1 MDKKSLRLKLFSL
14 LCQFESIKTDK
25 GELVV
30 DKTLE
35 EGVEAYIG
43 ENPAEDGEYVLEDE
57 RIVVIKDG
65 KVAEI
70 RDKEVEDEK
79 KDEGEDIKEEVKE
92 EVNAEEA
99 VKEDEVVEDT
109 EVKEENT
116 EDKVDV
122 EALKKENEELKAKI
136 VELEEKIKELNE
148 KPVDAPI
155 DQTVDGSGNSLF
167 SDEKVKRNPALR
179 YFQD

>member
-70 RDKEVEDEK
+70 KEKEVEEEK
-79 KDEGEDIKEEVKE
+79 KEEVEEVKEDVKEEEVEAEEVKE
-92 EVNAEEA
+92 E
-99 VKEDEVVEDT
+99 EVVEE
-109 EVKEENT
+109 EVKEETT
-116 EDKVDV
+116 EDEVDV

-167 SDEKVKRNPALR
+167 SDDKVKRNPALR

>member
-43 ENPAEDGEYVLEDE
+43 ENPAEDGEYILEDE

-70 RDKEVEDEK
+70 KEKEVEEEK
-79 KDEGEDIKEEVKE
+79 VEEEVKE
-92 EVNAEEA
+92 EVEAEEEI
-99 VKEDEVVEDT
+99 KEEEEVVEE
-109 EVKEENT
+109 EVKEETT
-116 EDKVDV
+116 EEPEVDV

-148 KPVDAPI
+148 KPVDVPI

-167 SDEKVKRNPALR
+167 SDDKVKRNPALR
-179 YFQD
+179 FFQD

>member
-70 RDKEVEDEK
+70 KDKEVEDEK
-79 KDEGEDIKEEVKE
+79 KDEVEDIKEDVKE
-92 EVNAEEA
+92 DVKAEET

-109 EVKEENT
+109 EVKEETT

>member
-70 RDKEVEDEK
+70 KEKEVEEK
-79 KDEGEDIKEEVKE
+79 KKEEVEEVKEDVKEEEVEAEEVKE
-92 EVNAEEA
+92 E
-99 VKEDEVVEDT
+99 EVVEET
-109 EVKEENT
+109 EVKEEST
-116 EDKVDV
+116 EEEVDV
-122 EALKKENEELKAKI
+122 EALKAENEELKAKI

-148 KPVDAPI
+148 KPVDVPI

-167 SDEKVKRNPALR
+167 SDDKVKRNPALR

>member
-14 LCQFESIKTDK
+14 LCQFESVKTDK

-70 RDKEVEDEK
+70 KDKEVEDEK
-79 KDEGEDIKEEVKE
+79 KDEVEDEKKEEVE
-92 EVNAEEA
+92 AEEA
-99 VKEDEVVEDT
+99 VKEDEVIEE
-109 EVKEENT
+109 EVKEETT

-136 VELEEKIKELNE
+136 VELEEKIQELNE
-148 KPVDAPI
+148 KPVDTPI

>member
-43 ENPAEDGEYVLEDE
+43 ETPAEDGEYVLEDE
-57 RIVVIKDG
+57 RVVVIKDG

-70 RDKEVEDEK
+70 KEKEEEEEKKEEVEEVK
-79 KDEGEDIKEEVKE
+79 EDVKEEEVEAEEVKE
-92 EVNAEEA
+92 E
-99 VKEDEVVEDT
+99 EVVEE
-109 EVKEENT
+109 EVKEETT
-116 EDKVDV
+116 EDEVDV

-167 SDEKVKRNPALR
+167 SDDKVKRNPALR

>member
-57 RIVVIKDG
+57 RVVVIKDG

-70 RDKEVEDEK
+70 RDKEVEEEK
-79 KDEGEDIKEEVKE
+79 KEEAEEVKEDIKE
-92 EVNAEEA
+92 EVNAEET
-99 VKEDEVVEDT
+99 VKEDEVVNE
-109 EVKEENT
+109 EVKEQTT
-116 EDKVDV
+116 EEEVDV

-155 DQTVDGSGNSLF
+155 DQTVDGGGNSLF

-179 YFQD
+179 FFQD

>member
-70 RDKEVEDEK
+70 RDKEVEEEK
-79 KDEGEDIKEEVKE
+79 KEEAEEVKEDVKE
-92 EVNAEEA
+92 EVNAEET
-99 VKEDEVVEDT
+99 VKEDEVVNE
-109 EVKEENT
+109 EVKEQTT
-116 EDKVDV
+116 EEEVDV

>member
-70 RDKEVEDEK
+70 KEKEVEEEK
-79 KDEGEDIKEEVKE
+79 VEEEEVKEDVKEDVEAEEVKE
-92 EVNAEEA
+92 E
-99 VKEDEVVEDT
+99 EVVEE
-109 EVKEENT
+109 EVKEETT
-116 EDKVDV
+116 EEEVDV

-148 KPVDAPI
+148 KPVDVPI

-167 SDEKVKRNPALR
+167 SDDKVKRNPALR

>member
-35 EGVEAYIG
+35 EGVEVYIG

-70 RDKEVEDEK
+70 KEKEVEEK
-79 KDEGEDIKEEVKE
+79 KVEEEEVKE
-92 EVNAEEA
+92 EVEAEE
-99 VKEDEVVEDT
+99 VKEEEVVEET
-109 EVKEENT
+109 EVKEETT
-116 EDKVDV
+116 EEPEVDV

-148 KPVDAPI
+148 KPVDVPI

-167 SDEKVKRNPALR
+167 SDDKVKRNPALR
-179 YFQD
+179 FFQD

>member
-57 RIVVIKDG
+57 RIVLIKDG

-70 RDKEVEDEK
+70 KDKEVEEEK
-79 KDEGEDIKEEVKE
+79 KDEVEDIKEDVKE
-92 EVNAEEA
+92 EVNAEET
-99 VKEDEVVEDT
+99 VKEDEVVNE
-109 EVKEENT
+109 EVKEETT

-179 YFQD
+179 FFQD

>member
-43 ENPAEDGEYVLEDE
+43 ENPAEDGEYVLEDD

-70 RDKEVEDEK
+70 KEKEVEEKK
-79 KDEGEDIKEEVKE
+79 KDEVEDIKEDIKE
-92 EVNAEEA
+92 EVNAEET

-109 EVKEENT
+109 EVKEQTT
-116 EDKVDV
+116 EDEVDV

>member
-70 RDKEVEDEK
+70 KEKEVEEEK
-79 KDEGEDIKEEVKE
+79 VEEEKVEEVKE
-92 EVNAEEA
+92 EVEAE
-99 VKEDEVVEDT
+99 
-109 EVKEENT
+109 EVKEEEVVEEEVKEEAT
-116 EDKVDV
+116 EEDVDV

-148 KPVDAPI
+148 KPVDVPI

-167 SDEKVKRNPALR
+167 SDDKVKRNPALR

>member
-70 RDKEVEDEK
+70 KEKEVEEEK
-79 KDEGEDIKEEVKE
+79 VEEEKVEEVKE
-92 EVNAEEA
+92 EVEAE
-99 VKEDEVVEDT
+99 
-109 EVKEENT
+109 EVKEEEVVEEEVKEETT
-116 EDKVDV
+116 EEDVDV

-148 KPVDAPI
+148 KPVDVPI

-167 SDEKVKRNPALR
+167 SDDKVKRNPALR

>member
-70 RDKEVEDEK
+70 KEKEVEDEK
-79 KDEGEDIKEEVKE
+79 KDEAEDIKEDIKE
-92 EVNAEEA
+92 EVNAEET
-99 VKEDEVVEDT
+99 VKEDEVVEET
-109 EVKEENT
+109 EVKEETT

>member
-70 RDKEVEDEK
+70 KEKEVEEEK
-79 KDEGEDIKEEVKE
+79 VEEEKVEEVKEDVEAEEVKE
-92 EVNAEEA
+92 E
-99 VKEDEVVEDT
+99 EVVEE
-109 EVKEENT
+109 EVKEETT
-116 EDKVDV
+116 EDEVDV

-148 KPVDAPI
+148 KPVDVPI

-167 SDEKVKRNPALR
+167 SDDKVKRNPALR

>member
-43 ENPAEDGEYVLEDE
+43 ENPAEDGEYVLEDG

-70 RDKEVEDEK
+70 KEKEVEDEK
-79 KDEGEDIKEEVKE
+79 KDEVEEVKE
-92 EVNAEEA
+92 EVEAEET
-99 VKEDEVVEDT
+99 VKEDEVVEET
-109 EVKEENT
+109 EVKEETT
-116 EDKVDV
+116 EDEVDV

-155 DQTVDGSGNSLF
+155 DQTVDGGGNSLF
-167 SDEKVKRNPALR
+167 SDDKVKRNPALR

>member
-43 ENPAEDGEYVLEDE
+43 ENPAEDGEYVLEDD

-70 RDKEVEDEK
+70 KEK
-79 KDEGEDIKEEVKE
+79 EVKE
-92 EVNAEEA
+92 EKKEEKPE
-99 VKEDEVVEDT
+99 VKEDVKEDVEAEEVVDK
-109 EVKEENT
+109 EVKEETT
-116 EDKVDV
+116 EDEVDV

-136 VELEEKIKELNE
+136 VELKEKIKELNE
-148 KPVDAPI
+148 KPVDVPI
-155 DQTVDGSGNSLF
+155 DQTVNGGGNSLF
-167 SDEKVKRNPALR
+167 SSDKVKRNPALR

>member
-43 ENPAEDGEYVLEDE
+43 ENPAEDGEYVLEDD

-70 RDKEVEDEK
+70 KDKEVEEEK
-79 KDEGEDIKEEVKE
+79 KEEAEDIKEDVKE
-92 EVNAEEA
+92 EVNAEET
-99 VKEDEVVEDT
+99 VKENEVVNE
-109 EVKEENT
+109 EVKEETT
-116 EDKVDV
+116 EDEVDV

-155 DQTVDGSGNSLF
+155 DQTVDGGGNSLF

-179 YFQD
+179 FFQD

>member
-70 RDKEVEDEK
+70 RDKEVEEEK
-79 KDEGEDIKEEVKE
+79 KEEAEDIKEDVKE
-92 EVNAEEA
+92 EVNAEET
-99 VKEDEVVEDT
+99 VKEDEVVNE
-109 EVKEENT
+109 EVKEQTT
-116 EDKVDV
+116 EEEVDV

>member
-70 RDKEVEDEK
+70 KDKEVEDEK
-79 KDEGEDIKEEVKE
+79 KDEVEDVKEDVKE
-92 EVNAEEA
+92 EVNAEET
-99 VKEDEVVEDT
+99 VKEDEVVNE
-109 EVKEENT
+109 EVKEETT
-116 EDKVDV
+116 EDEVDV

-136 VELEEKIKELNE
+136 VKLEEKIKELNE

-155 DQTVDGSGNSLF
+155 NQTVDGSGNSLF

-179 YFQD
+179 FFQD

>member
-43 ENPAEDGEYVLEDE
+43 ENPAEDGDYVLEDE

-70 RDKEVEDEK
+70 KDKEVEDEK
-79 KDEGEDIKEEVKE
+79 KDEAEDIKEDVKE
-92 EVNAEEA
+92 EVEAEET
-99 VKEDEVVEDT
+99 VKEDEVIEET
-109 EVKEENT
+109 EVKDETT

-167 SDEKVKRNPALR
+167 SDEKIKRNPALR

>member
-70 RDKEVEDEK
+70 KEKEVEEEK
-79 KDEGEDIKEEVKE
+79 EEEEEAEEIKEEVEAEEVKE
-92 EVNAEEA
+92 E
-99 VKEDEVVEDT
+99 EVVEE
-109 EVKEENT
+109 EVKEET
-116 EDKVDV
+116 TDEEVDV

-148 KPVDAPI
+148 KPVDVPI

-167 SDEKVKRNPALR
+167 SDDKVKRNPALR

>member
-70 RDKEVEDEK
+70 RDKEVEEEK
-79 KDEGEDIKEEVKE
+79 KEEAEDIKEDIKE
-92 EVNAEEA
+92 EVNAEET
-99 VKEDEVVEDT
+99 VKEDEVVNE
-109 EVKEENT
+109 EVKEETT

-167 SDEKVKRNPALR
+167 SDDKVKRNPALR
-179 YFQD
+179 FFQD